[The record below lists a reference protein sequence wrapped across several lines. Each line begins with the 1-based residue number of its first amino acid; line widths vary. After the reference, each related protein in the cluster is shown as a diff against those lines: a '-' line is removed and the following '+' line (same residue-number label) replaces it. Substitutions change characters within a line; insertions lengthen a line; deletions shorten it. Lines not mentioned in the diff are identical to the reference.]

1 MYTDKFNLKGDH
13 GSVAEELFSEVTTQ
27 EEKFLAIEESVK
39 EGYFT
44 LHEALENYKIAEI
57 DYLPFRLSRLRPTL
71 KRYNSQNQAFRAI
84 SAVISVYDFSIANF
98 DENGKIAIRQIKNI
112 AQGSVRKVTKAV
124 KATNSDIDITVTIDP
139 KAAEDPKEKITV
151 KKRALR

>member
-44 LHEALENYKIAEI
+44 LHEALENYNIQEI
-57 DYLPFRLSRLRPTL
+57 DYLPFTLSRLKPTL
-71 KRYNSQNQAFRAI
+71 KRFNSQNQAFRAI
-84 SAVISVYDFSIANF
+84 AAVISVYDFSIDNF
-98 DENGKIAIRQIKNI
+98 DENGKIAINQIRTI
-112 AQGSVRKVTKAV
+112 AQGSVQKRTRVV
-124 KATNSDIDITVTIDP
+124 KARKSDIDIKVTIAP
-139 KAAEDPKEKITV
+139 AAAKDSNDKIL
-151 KKRALR
+151 KKR